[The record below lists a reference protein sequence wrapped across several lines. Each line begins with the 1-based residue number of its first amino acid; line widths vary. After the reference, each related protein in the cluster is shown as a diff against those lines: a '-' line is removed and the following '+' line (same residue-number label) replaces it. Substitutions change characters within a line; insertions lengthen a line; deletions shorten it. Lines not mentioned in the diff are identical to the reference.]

1 MLLLLS
7 WPRSLF
13 LFSPATLPICSHALS
28 RYFVFGRSLYL
39 YIHIYFFSRAF
50 ALFVLARSHF
60 FFIHSRAIYPTWP
73 CYTFFVYTVPMRI
86 PFPHAWLLFS
96 FYFALLR
103 AILYWFDHFF
113 YMRSRA
119 YSLFVSLTTFSFSF
133 YDLASYFFYALVR
146 HFFLCALALI
156 YITPAPVSFIPRAHF
171 FYFPLRAHSFP
182 CASSFLLSGHYLF

>member
-1 MLLLLS
+1 
-7 WPRSLF
+7 
-13 LFSPATLPICSHALS
+13 
-28 RYFVFGRSLYL
+28 
-39 YIHIYFFSRAF
+39 
-50 ALFVLARSHF
+50 
-60 FFIHSRAIYPTWP
+60 
-73 CYTFFVYTVPMRI
+73 MRI

-146 HFFLCALALI
+146 YFFLCALALI

-171 FYFPLRAHSFP
+171 FIFLCAPIPFLARLHFFYRAIIYFSLATYFFSVELPRKLFPHVCHSLDHYLSSFCDFRSRPSAHSFR
-182 CASSFLLSGHYLF
+182 AFA